1 MHLFALIAVTTC
13 AFAANSVLSRA
24 GIFTYGMDPIGF
36 SGVRLF
42 SGAVMLAVLVSL
54 RERWP
59 RVDVA
64 RALTAGS
71 LVLYL
76 VPFSIAY
83 VTLLSGVGALILFGV
98 VQITMFAGSCVAG
111 SCRPPGNG
119 AEWPLR
125 WWGSAGCCGQL
136 RR

>member
-1 MHLFALIAVTTC
+1 MHLFALIAVTMC

-54 RERWP
+54 RGRWP
-59 RVDVA
+59 RVDIA

-71 LVLYL
+71 VVLS
-76 VPFSIAY
+76 VGPGAIA
-83 VTLLSGVGALILFGV
+83 
-98 VQITMFAGSCVAG
+98 
-111 SCRPPGNG
+111 
-119 AEWPLR
+119 
-125 WWGSAGCCGQL
+125 
-136 RR
+136 